1 MTAETIAKALG
12 GRKAG
17 GGWIARCP
25 THDDRDP
32 SLSIRDADG
41 GKVLVRCH
49 AGCDQQK
56 VIAALKARGI
66 WLGSGRRRGTVIRSQ
81 PSPAAKDEP
90 DRDDAER
97 TRTALRLW
105 GASVPATGTL
115 VETYLRSHGIVM
127 PIPDTLRFHGGTKH
141 ARGKFWPAMVALVTR
156 GTDGAPLAIHR
167 TFLARD
173 GTSKAPIEPAKM
185 MLGPC
190 RGGAVRLG
198 PITDR
203 LLVAEGI
210 ENALSAMQATG
221 QAAWAALST
230 SGLRTLE
237 LPAEARD
244 VVVLA
249 DGDEPGEAAAHGAAR
264 RWKRGGR
271 RVRIAR
277 PPRGFDFNDV
287 LLGRTFCHVEGAA

>member
-1 MTAETIAKALG
+1 MRHLPRAHAKPAQRLASYLGWTVDAFDSFILVFVMNIAKDFG
-12 GRKAG
+12 
-17 GGWIARCP
+17 
-25 THDDRDP
+25 
-32 SLSIRDADG
+32 IRRAPAHRQNDE
-41 GKVLVRCH
+41 
-49 AGCDQQK
+49 
-56 VIAALKARGI
+56 
-66 WLGSGRRRGTVIRSQ
+66 GTR
-81 PSPAAKDEP
+81 
-90 DRDDAER
+90 
-97 TRTALRLW
+97 
-105 GASVPATGTL
+105 
-115 VETYLRSHGIVM
+115 VM
-127 PIPDTLRFHGGTKH
+127 PIPATLRFHGGTKH

-167 TFLARD
+167 TFMSGD

-237 LPAEARD
+237 LPVEARD

-249 DGDEPGEAAAHGAAR
+249 DGDEPGAAARHDAAR
-264 RWKRGGR
+264 RWKRRGR

-287 LLGRTFCHVEGAA
+287 LLGRTFGHEEGAA